1 MKFRF
6 DKMALRSCRVM
17 GLMLGALLGA
27 TACDSNEAGPKINAD
42 LKIERQPLS
51 LDELKKMIQTGD
63 YLPET
68 IELADLELKGREKA
82 QLNQLE
88 ADYARY
94 ASRISEIPEMPN
106 DEFCDLELA
115 EESFEIAI
123 LKYDENEDFKVLSQV
138 DLRQLEV
145 GKEYSYSLSS
155 CIDAKWKV
163 LRNNESE
170 FWAIIKTLTPLQKDA
185 PAGESSYEIYFS
197 FKQPTYSYTLLEL
210 SASNQV
216 YWNGS
221 GTKFL
226 PVEKANAK
234 MISIG
239 DVENDEEGIA
249 NRNWKS
255 ADLQIFG
262 KSYGMRP
269 MIVFLNGIE
278 SEGDEDEDEWEWESS
293 SSH

>member
-1 MKFRF
+1 MKSKFN
-6 DKMALRSCRVM
+6 KMPLRSCWVI
-17 GLMLGALLGA
+17 GLMFGTLLGA
-27 TACDSNEAGPKINAD
+27 TACGSNETGSRINAD

-51 LDELKKMIQTGD
+51 LDELKKMIQTDD
-63 YLPET
+63 YLPDT
-68 IELADLELKGREKA
+68 IELADLELNGREKA

-94 ASRISEIPEMPN
+94 ASRVSEIPEMLN

-123 LKYDENEDFKVLSQV
+123 LQYGGSEDFKVLSQV

-170 FWAIIKTLTPLQKDA
+170 FWAIIKTLTPLQKGA
-185 PAGESSYEIYFS
+185 PAAEASYEKYIS
-197 FKQPTYSYTLLEL
+197 FKKPTYSYTLLEL
-210 SASNQV
+210 SATNQF

-234 MISIG
+234 MLSIG

-249 NRNWKS
+249 NRNWKA

-262 KSYGMRP
+262 KSYGMRT
-269 MIVFLNGIE
+269 MSVFLNGIE
-278 SEGDEDEDEWEWESS
+278 SEDDEDEWESS
-293 SSH
+293 SSY